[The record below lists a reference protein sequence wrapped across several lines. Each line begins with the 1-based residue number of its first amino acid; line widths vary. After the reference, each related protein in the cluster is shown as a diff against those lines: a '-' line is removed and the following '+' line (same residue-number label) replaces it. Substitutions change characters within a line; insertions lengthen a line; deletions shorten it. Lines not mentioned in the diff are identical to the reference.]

1 MQLGFHSMPTLLYF
15 RFVSDPAYGA
25 FPPAVQ
31 IFVLQFKFRVLVTDF
46 YFAKDRDWHVIVC
59 GQFWKLSGTAPC
71 VCINVGIYIYIYIC
85 RKTFVGLLLVLGL
98 CSLFA

>member
-1 MQLGFHSMPTLLYF
+1 MPTLLYF

-59 GQFWKLSGTAPC
+59 GQFWKLSGTA
-71 VCINVGIYIYIYIC
+71 IYIYIC